1 MRIPESIENRMK
13 SDVARALAI
22 AAKVMAAGLF
32 AIPASAAD
40 VRFPT
45 GSRVGLAPPPGFS
58 SSEAFRGF
66 DDKTN
71 NAAILILEMPQ
82 QAYAEVSKAM
92 TTEGLKK
99 QGVIDEKK
107 EDITLKNGKAV
118 FIVGRQQAGCDKLR
132 KWILVA
138 ESPDLTAVV
147 TALVPESAKKIY
159 SDEAVRDAL
168 TSLDVR
174 PSVPI
179 AEQMSLLPFK
189 LDDLA
194 NMRAFRVEP
203 NTVFLTDGPK
213 DSIDA
218 VEQPLLVVSAAH
230 GGPSENGQR
239 EMFARNL
246 FAGVPGFKDVQ
257 VVSSDV
263 IRFAGVQTYQ
273 LMAEGKD
280 LKTGADVKLV
290 QWLRFGNGAFVRFL
304 GIASN
309 DNWREAF
316 PRFRA
321 VRDSLTT
328 P

>member
-1 MRIPESIENRMK
+1 MK
-13 SDVARALAI
+13 SHVARALGI
-22 AAKVMAAGLF
+22 AAKLVAVSLF
-32 AIPASAAD
+32 ALPASAAD

-45 GSRVGLAPPPGFS
+45 GSRVGLVPPPGFS
-58 SSEAFRGF
+58 SSEVFRGF

-71 NAAILILEMPQ
+71 KAAILILEMPQ
-82 QAYAEVSKAM
+82 QAYGEISKAM

-99 QGVIDEKK
+99 QGVVVENK
-107 EDITLKNGKAV
+107 EDITLKTGKGV
-118 FIVGRQQAGCDKLR
+118 FIVGRQRADGDKLR

-138 ESPDLTAVV
+138 ESPELTAVV
-147 TALVPESAKKIY
+147 TALVPEAAKKIY
-159 SDEAVRDAL
+159 SDAAVREAL

-194 NMRAFRVEP
+194 SMRAFRVEP

-218 VEQPLLVVSAAH
+218 AEQPLLVVSAAQ

-257 VVSSDV
+257 VISSDV
-263 IRFAGVQTYQ
+263 IRLAGVQTYQ

-280 LKTGADVKLV
+280 IKTGADVKFV

-309 DNWREAF
+309 DSWREAF
-316 PRFRA
+316 PRFRT
-321 VRDSLTT
+321 VRDSLTS